1 MELIFFALLSAYIF
15 YRLWSVLGQ
24 ETDADKERR
33 EQKKRQFEA
42 MIDDNVVPLQT
53 RRSKER
59 SMEIEEED
67 LKPGVRE
74 GLRILR
80 ESDPSFN
87 FSHFLKGA
95 KGAYEMVS
103 EAFAKGELETLK
115 LLLLPKV
122 YEAFAHEVAER
133 QRRGE
138 SYEVTI
144 EQFDRVDVD
153 AIEIHGEDAIITVRF
168 RSRQVMVTKN
178 SAGEIIEN
186 QAQISIPVT
195 EIWTFTR
202 MIGSTEPNWYLSRTQ
217 NA

>member
-1 MELIFFALLSAYIF
+1 LELIFFVLLSAYIF

-24 ETDADKERR
+24 ETEADKERR

-42 MIDDNVVPLQT
+42 MIEDNVIPLPNRHT
-53 RRSKER
+53 KER
-59 SMEIEEED
+59 VSDIEEKD
-67 LKPGVRE
+67 LKSGVRE
-74 GLRILR
+74 ALRLLR
-80 ESDPSFN
+80 EHDPSFS

-103 EAFAKGELETLK
+103 DAFVKGDLETLK

-122 YEAFAHEVAER
+122 YEAFTQEVEDR
-133 QRRGE
+133 RRRGE

-144 EQFDRVDVD
+144 ERFDRVDVD
-153 AIEIHGEDAIITVRF
+153 AIEIHGEEAFITVRF
-168 RSRQVMVTKN
+168 RTRQIMVTKN

-186 QAQISIPVT
+186 QAKISIPVT
-195 EIWTFTR
+195 EIWTFSR
-202 MIGSTEPNWYLSRTQ
+202 VIGSQEPNWYLSRTQ